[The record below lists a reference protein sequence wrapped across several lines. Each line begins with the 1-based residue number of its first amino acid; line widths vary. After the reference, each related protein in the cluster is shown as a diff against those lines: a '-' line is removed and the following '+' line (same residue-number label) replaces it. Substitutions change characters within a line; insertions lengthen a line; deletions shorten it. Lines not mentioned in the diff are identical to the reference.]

1 MMVSTTF
8 FDEAKTL
15 QAVVGEP
22 RAAGRYATA
31 SAAMVRAPVE
41 AINSMLVNFHKRP
54 DELDPYRASWW
65 MACGVKA
72 ASGAKAAQIDTAR

>member
-1 MMVSTTF
+1 VLPIVYFRYRYETVEASWASVVTLVERFFSAMMVSTTF

-31 SAAMVRAPVE
+31 SAAMVRAPRIMVDG
-41 AINSMLVNFHKRP
+41 LR
-54 DELDPYRASWW
+54 
-65 MACGVKA
+65 G
-72 ASGAKAAQIDTAR
+72 